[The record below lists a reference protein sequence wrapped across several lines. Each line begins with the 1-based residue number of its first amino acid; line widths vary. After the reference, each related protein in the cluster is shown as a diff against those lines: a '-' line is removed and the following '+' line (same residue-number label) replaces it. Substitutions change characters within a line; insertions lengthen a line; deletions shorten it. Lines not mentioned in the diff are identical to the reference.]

1 MSRARWSRSRWCG
14 DLLSWTGTLQI
25 ELHQLELRYQS
36 LRVVEPARRRKLL
49 SAVCE
54 TGQQVPVVV
63 VAAATADRYVLIDG
77 YLRVD
82 VLRSLGRD
90 VVEATVWSL
99 GEIEALIVR
108 FHLEG
113 HARSTLEEAWLLEH
127 LAKDEGL
134 SLEELGRRL
143 CRTKSWVSRRLGL
156 RKILTAE
163 VQTKVAAG
171 QIPAQAAMKYLLP
184 LARANGEDA
193 RQLVVRLG
201 TQRVSVRQMGKL
213 YAAYRAADAIG
224 RARLCDSPLTFLQ
237 LEAQAERAAERQST
251 GVGQLI
257 SDLGAIA
264 GLCGRARRRGCVEI
278 SIEEIAVAQERIGAA
293 MGAARG
299 AFATLERELGRRLD
313 HDRPGTADSDF
324 CSAEQGQGNTRD
336 RACARDLTQHGSG
349 DSP

>member
-1 MSRARWSRSRWCG
+1 V
-14 DLLSWTGTLQI
+14 QI
-25 ELHQLELRYQS
+25 ELHQLELRYQA
-36 LRVVEPARRRKLL
+36 LRAAEPSRRRKLL
-49 SAVCE
+49 TALCE

-63 VAAATADRYVLIDG
+63 VAAATAGRYVLIDG

-99 GEIEALIVR
+99 GESEALIAR

-127 LAKDEGL
+127 LAKDEWL

-156 RKILTAE
+156 RKVLTAE
-163 VQTKVAAG
+163 VQAKVAAG

-184 LARANGEDA
+184 LGRANAQHTPKQVAGLCE
-193 RQLVVRLG
+193 
-201 TQRVSVRQMGKL
+201 QRVSVRQMGRL
-213 YAAYRAADAIG
+213 YAAYRAADAVG
-224 RARLCDSPLTFLQ
+224 RERLCNSPLVFLQ
-237 LEAQAERAAERQST
+237 MEAQAERVAEGQST
-251 GVGQLI
+251 GVDRLV

-264 GLCGRARRRGCVEI
+264 GLCGRTRRRACAEI
-278 SIEEIAVAQERIGAA
+278 SIEEIAVAQDRIGAA

-299 AFATLERELGRRLD
+299 SFAMIEQELLRRLD
-313 HDRPGTADSDF
+313 HDRAGAAHSDLHPG
-324 CSAEQGQGNTRD
+324 GQGLGDTCD
-336 RACARDLTQHGSG
+336 RASAQDRPQHSTG
-349 DSP
+349 DSA

>member
-1 MSRARWSRSRWCG
+1 LR
-14 DLLSWTGTLQI
+14 I
-25 ELHQLELRYQS
+25 ELHQLELRYQA
-36 LRVVEPARRRKLL
+36 LRAVEPSRRRKLL

-82 VLRSLGRD
+82 VMRSLGRD

-99 GEIEALIVR
+99 GETEALIAR

-113 HARSTLEEAWLLEH
+113 HARSALEEAWLLEH

-163 VQTKVAAG
+163 VQAKVAAG

-184 LARANGEDA
+184 LARANAEHS
-193 RQLVVRLG
+193 RKLVAGLG
-201 TQRVSVRQMGKL
+201 AQRVSVRQMGRL
-213 YAAYRAADAIG
+213 YAAYRAADAVG
-224 RARLCDSPLTFLQ
+224 RERLCNSPLVFLQ
-237 LEAQAERAAERQST
+237 MEAQAERSEVERAMREFGDYAVRHFSRDEDCTLRGACPALEWNGMARAEMIRIIAEFRNSYERDGAT
-251 GVGQLI
+251 PIVAGRL
-257 SDLGAIA
+257 SDE
-264 GLCGRARRRGCVEI
+264 LCGWVSKYIPGPDAASLPCV
-278 SIEEIAVAQERIGAA
+278 V
-293 MGAARG
+293 AAR
-299 AFATLERELGRRLD
+299 
-313 HDRPGTADSDF
+313 
-324 CSAEQGQGNTRD
+324 
-336 RACARDLTQHGSG
+336 
-349 DSP
+349 

>member
-1 MSRARWSRSRWCG
+1 M
-14 DLLSWTGTLQI
+14 QI
-25 ELHQLELRYQS
+25 ELHQLELRYQA
-36 LRVVEPARRRKLL
+36 LRAVEPSRRRKLL

-63 VAAATADRYVLIDG
+63 VAAATAGRYVLIDG

-82 VLRSLGRD
+82 VMRSLGRD

-99 GEIEALIVR
+99 GETEALIAR

-143 CRTKSWVSRRLGL
+143 CRTRSWVSRRLGL
-156 RKILTAE
+156 RKVLPAE
-163 VQTKVAAG
+163 VQAKVAAG

-184 LARANGEDA
+184 LARANGEHS
-193 RQLVVRLG
+193 RKLVAGLYE
-201 TQRVSVRQMGKL
+201 QRVSVRQMGRL
-213 YAAYRAADAIG
+213 YAAYRAADAVG
-224 RARLCDSPLTFLQ
+224 RARLCDSPLVFLQ
-237 LEAQAERAAERQST
+237 MEAQTERAAEGQST
-251 GVGQLI
+251 GVDRLV

-264 GLCGRARRRGCVEI
+264 GLCGRARRRACTEI
-278 SIEEIAVAQERIGAA
+278 SIEEISVAQDRIGTA

-299 AFATLERELGRRLD
+299 SFAMLEQEFLRRLN
-313 HDRPGTADSDF
+313 HDRPGSTCSDLHTA
-324 CSAEQGQGNTRD
+324 GQGIGDPCN
-336 RACARDLTQHGSG
+336 RAGAQDLPQHGPG
-349 DSP
+349 DST